1 MAKVSLSIKSL
12 NSTDFNE
19 YKVQKLESNNI
30 PFEIND
36 EKIYLISKGTV
47 DVQSRTYNKPYS
59 KFCMQIADSAKEA
72 SISMGEGGL
81 DGEKLAILFQVFGW
95 DLEFEIELSCG
106 GEYESGT
113 LITDED
119 PDTYEMIWVFS
130 VEDSSSQEEDEE
142 IQDFLERADEQGPW
156 SEEDDK
162 IHTVGGL
169 TNDKEQSFN
178 EFQKKQDEFDERDL
192 DKDGIVSEEEIEITQ
207 KSFVLNSELKNYLE
221 KKLDDCI
228 ADNAGNNEDT
238 VTILEISKENFNKIK
253 NEKNFSNE
261 ILLIEI
267 CCVRF
272 DDYAGIE
279 PVVPSEVFDEYKKII
294 QASLNKLSKEEADN
308 DEWDPEYIIHNG
320 FIYCEKKIIILY
332 QLPTKDYNDA
342 ESGSRER
349 RYLY

>member
-12 NSTDFNE
+12 NSSDFNE
-19 YKVQKLESNNI
+19 DKVQKLESNDI

-130 VEDSSSQEEDEE
+130 VEDSSSQEED
-142 IQDFLERADEQGPW
+142 
-156 SEEDDK
+156 
-162 IHTVGGL
+162 
-169 TNDKEQSFN
+169 
-178 EFQKKQDEFDERDL
+178 
-192 DKDGIVSEEEIEITQ
+192 KDSIRESVELVKEEEIEITQ
-207 KSFVLNSELKNYLE
+207 KSFVLNSELKDYLE

-261 ILLIEI
+261 ILLNEI
-267 CCVRF
+267 CSVRF

-279 PVVPSEVFDEYKKII
+279 PVVPNEVFDEYKKII

-342 ESGSRER
+342 ESGNRER

>member
-12 NSTDFNE
+12 NSSDFNE
-19 YKVQKLESNNI
+19 DKVQKLESNDI

-47 DVQSRTYNKPYS
+47 DVQSRTYNKSYS

-130 VEDSSSQEEDEE
+130 VEDSSSQEED
-142 IQDFLERADEQGPW
+142 
-156 SEEDDK
+156 
-162 IHTVGGL
+162 
-169 TNDKEQSFN
+169 
-178 EFQKKQDEFDERDL
+178 
-192 DKDGIVSEEEIEITQ
+192 KDSIRESVELVKEEEIEITQ
-207 KSFVLNSELKNYLE
+207 KSFVLNSELKDYLE

-261 ILLIEI
+261 ILLNEI
-267 CCVRF
+267 CSVRF

-279 PVVPSEVFDEYKKII
+279 PVVPNEVFDEYKKII

-342 ESGSRER
+342 ESGNRER

>member
-19 YKVQKLESNNI
+19 DKVQKLESNDI

-59 KFCMQIADSAKEA
+59 KFCMQIVDSAKEA

-130 VEDSSSQEEDEE
+130 VEDSSSQEED
-142 IQDFLERADEQGPW
+142 
-156 SEEDDK
+156 
-162 IHTVGGL
+162 
-169 TNDKEQSFN
+169 
-178 EFQKKQDEFDERDL
+178 
-192 DKDGIVSEEEIEITQ
+192 KDSIRESVELVKEEEIEITQ
-207 KSFVLNSELKNYLE
+207 KSFVLNSELKDYLE

-261 ILLIEI
+261 ILLNEI
-267 CCVRF
+267 CSVRF

-279 PVVPSEVFDEYKKII
+279 PVVPNEVFDEYKKII
-294 QASLNKLSKEEADN
+294 QVSLNKLSKEEADN